1 MNKLELM
8 ELAENRRHEIDSIRY
23 LLRECLRH
31 VESQAASEHILD
43 GLYGHKHRPI
53 DDLVDKVR
61 EAIK

>member
-1 MNKLELM
+1 MTNTVLPAPTDDEL
-8 ELAENRRHEIDSIRY
+8 RD